1 MDIIEKIYTTCP
13 KWYYIGLQLKV
24 PVYILDNMK
33 NEPSSV
39 CLTKVIQYWLTHM
52 NPSPTWRAL
61 ANVLRMPTVG
71 EGQLAGEIER
81 QCCDKEEERA
91 VNEIDGSKGERD
103 P

>member
-33 NEPSSV
+33 GEATSIRLS
-39 CLTKVIQYWLTHM
+39 KVIQYWLTHM

-71 EGQLAGEIER
+71 EGRLAGEIER

-103 P
+103 L